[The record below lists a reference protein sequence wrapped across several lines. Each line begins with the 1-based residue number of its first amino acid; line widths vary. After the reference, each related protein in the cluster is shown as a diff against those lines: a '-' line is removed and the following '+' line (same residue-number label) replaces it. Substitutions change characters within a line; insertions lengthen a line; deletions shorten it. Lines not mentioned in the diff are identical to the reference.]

1 MPFLKIKNSWKRLK
15 FNIIDTKIQSLD
27 LEQDGIVLKQQEIW
41 YDILR
46 DDIFFLDSKIKT

>member
-46 DDIFFLDSKIKT
+46 DDIFFLASKIKT